1 VVANGHATRAGPR
14 RRTNMC
20 RLNAADKE
28 GQATKGHCSK
38 ARLKTAEPLMTLIR
52 AGATRRTPLGYRR
65 QVGKPARCGW
75 VGQKFAL
82 KQIFKPLS
90 QNVKRI
96 FTSC

>member
-1 VVANGHATRAGPR
+1 MVANGHATRAGPR

-52 AGATRRTPLGYRR
+52 AGATRRTPLAYRH

-75 VGQKFAL
+75 VGKISFYNE
-82 KQIFKPLS
+82 IEPLEP
-90 QNVKRI
+90 KWHEG
-96 FTSC
+96 